1 MSQLQQSAVRNRLL
15 AALPPHDFAALAPV
29 LDPVQLELRQVLY
42 EPGQAIRAVHF
53 PEEAIVSNIALL
65 EDGHGVEVGI
75 IGSEGL
81 VGLPVVLGAE
91 RSSTETLVQFEGS
104 ALRLRADPLRAAFDR
119 SAPLRAVLLRY
130 MQAFHVQVAQSAACN
145 AQHKVDERLA
155 RWLLMMHDRVGRDD
169 FPMTHEFLAL
179 MLAARRPSISVAA
192 GALQKAGAIRYT
204 HGHMAVLNRAV
215 LEAAACECYGTVR
228 EHFENLLGAPVG

>member
-15 AALPPHDFAALAPV
+15 AALPPHDFDALAPA
-29 LDPVQLELRQVLY
+29 LDPVELELRQVLY
-42 EPGQAIRAVHF
+42 EPGQAIRAVLF
-53 PEEAIVSNIALL
+53 PENGMISNIVLL
-65 EDGHGVEVGI
+65 EDGHSVEVGI
-75 IGSEGL
+75 IGREGL

-91 RSSTETLVQFEGS
+91 RSSTQTLVQAGGS
-104 ALRLRADPLRAAFDR
+104 ALRLRTAAVRAAFDR

-130 MQAFHVQVAQSAACN
+130 VQAFHAQVTQSAACN

-155 RWLLMMHDRVGRDD
+155 RWLLIMHDRVGEDE
-169 FPMTHEFLAL
+169 FPVTHEFLAL

-204 HGHMAVLNRAV
+204 HGQMVVLDRGA
-215 LEAAACECYGTVR
+215 LEAAACECYGAVR
-228 EHFENLLGAPVG
+228 DQFENLLGAPVG